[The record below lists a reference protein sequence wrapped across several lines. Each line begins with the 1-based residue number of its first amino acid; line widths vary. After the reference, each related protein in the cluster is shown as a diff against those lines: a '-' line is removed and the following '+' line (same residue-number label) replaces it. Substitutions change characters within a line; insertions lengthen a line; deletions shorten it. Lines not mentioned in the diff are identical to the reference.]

1 MIPRCFFNIQ
11 CCHAFFSLVSIYFS
25 TSSTFSSSLLLLF
38 SPSFVPFLICS
49 TLPLPLPL
57 QCEATVCMF
66 IFCHLSFLLL
76 RSRSALTRLLAFSF
90 RQCTKLGSGHR
101 QSHRT
106 VITDQWNDPHGPVN
120 HTHTHSHTY
129 LCTDTEISGSSGE
142 VWEQC
147 YVRRLTTEV
156 CVKFEETGRKSPS
169 PDSCEPWKTGLRDA
183 VKCLC
188 VGGGLMVHVC
198 SFTFLLIYI
207 NTLNRMLAWGFFF
220 FLRAQF

>member
-1 MIPRCFFNIQ
+1 MLPCFLFISFISYLI
-11 CCHAFFSLVSIYFS
+11 HLFFFP
-25 TSSTFSSSLLLLF
+25 FAPLF
-38 SPSFVPFLICS
+38 SILCSFPNLLNPSF
-49 TLPLPLPL
+49 TLPL

-76 RSRSALTRLLAFSF
+76 CSRSALTRLLAFSF

-129 LCTDTEISGSSGE
+129 LCTDTAISGSSGE
-142 VWEQC
+142 VWEKC
-147 YVRRLTTEV
+147 YVRRLTNEV

-169 PDSCEPWKTGLRDA
+169 PDSCEPWKTGLRDS
-183 VKCLC
+183 VKCLFMC
-188 VGGGLMVHVC
+188 GRRINGARV
-198 SFTFLLIYI
+198 LIYMSLDLYKH
-207 NTLNRMLAWGFFF
+207 TELYACLGVFFGFFACPV
-220 FLRAQF
+220 LDQWGH